1 MAKRKWSRIH
11 PNKDVLLL
19 PIKLFFFPGAT
30 FIKVNKIIFLKS
42 TKVNPFNLGPN
53 VLNKHP
59 FSPTITAGVFWV

>member
-1 MAKRKWSRIH
+1 MVQNSSQQRCVVVTHKAG
-11 PNKDVLLL
+11 
-19 PIKLFFFPGAT
+19 FFPGAT

-59 FSPTITAGVFWV
+59 FSPTKTAGVFWV